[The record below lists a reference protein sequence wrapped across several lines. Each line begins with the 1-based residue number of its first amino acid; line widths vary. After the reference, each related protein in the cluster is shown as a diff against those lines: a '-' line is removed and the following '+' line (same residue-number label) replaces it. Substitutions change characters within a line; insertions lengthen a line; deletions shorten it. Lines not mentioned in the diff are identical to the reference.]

1 MWYLHVILDMRKQ
14 IRVNEV
20 DSNEQ
25 KRFFSIFLARNLLG
39 KSIKQ
44 VLTECAAFDARLF
57 TDNELSEYRIYSQV
71 HAMVGFHCDF
81 KLRDYQAFSIV
92 VIRFV
97 EDKAIECIIS
107 LGRPANEK
115 RYSSEKEVTRVLF
128 VVLEESYH
136 NGRITDEGEPGTKAY
151 TWKKDDR
158 TIISFIS
165 YPPSGRITDTDVWL
179 GIQIRD
185 IQLHPQG
192 TYYKLLY
199 DRSQKI

>member
-1 MWYLHVILDMRKQ
+1 
-14 IRVNEV
+14 V

-25 KRFFSIFLARNLLG
+25 KRLFSIFLGRNLLG
-39 KSIKQ
+39 KSTKQ

-71 HAMVGFHCDF
+71 HAIIGFQCNF

-107 LGRPANEK
+107 LGRPASEE
-115 RYSSEKEVTRVLF
+115 RYSSEKKVIRVF
-128 VVLEESYH
+128 IDVLEETYH
-136 NGRITDEGEPGTKAY
+136 NGRITDEGEPGTNIY

-158 TIISFIS
+158 IIISFIS
-165 YPPSGRITDTDVWL
+165 YPPSGRSMDNKVWL

-199 DRSQKI
+199 DNSHKML